1 MRETPAP
8 TVDARETP
16 DSGPIDPVDFFAD
29 LAGANDRL
37 LQSLHQVD
45 PESASRISAIIAED
59 PILPPHHIA
68 APPVPPAS
76 TLRQRARPRQS
87 TKVRIE
93 QTVRN
98 KLVIPAQLW
107 VSDNAF
113 RRNDMS
119 FHLSQHQCRYGRTVQ
134 TLRPIRF
141 CPTCFHERTGTLV
154 EDIIEQATANHAV
167 ITFDDPVEVVEWT
180 ESNGLHEGT
189 VDQTA

>member
-167 ITFDDPVEVVEWT
+167 ITYDDPVEVIEFD
-180 ESNGLHEGT
+180 EGT